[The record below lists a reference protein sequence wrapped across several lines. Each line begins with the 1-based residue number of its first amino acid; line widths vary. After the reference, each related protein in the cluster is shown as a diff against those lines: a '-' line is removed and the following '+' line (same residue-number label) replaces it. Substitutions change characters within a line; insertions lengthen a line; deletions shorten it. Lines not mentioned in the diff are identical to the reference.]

1 MSSIACSTARRSLK
15 NRFPHRPERCSDPNR
30 FDTTHV
36 SGDTRAIGDLEPSRK
51 FSPEKIPQ
59 RLSAV
64 LDGYRS
70 QMGNPMRNTK
80 RRLAV
85 ATTCLLLFGATAC
98 SSSGSKSSST
108 TTVGT
113 STPAALTIQNT
124 SFGAASA
131 TAGTQFTIA
140 NKDTATHTVTDDAGS
155 FDVRVSGGG
164 TATLTIPKAGTY
176 KIHCKIHS
184 SMHGTITVA

>member
-1 MSSIACSTARRSLK
+1 MS
-15 NRFPHRPERCSDPNR
+15 
-30 FDTTHV
+30 
-36 SGDTRAIGDLEPSRK
+36 
-51 FSPEKIPQ
+51 
-59 RLSAV
+59 
-64 LDGYRS
+64 
-70 QMGNPMRNTK
+70 NTK

-85 ATTCLLLFGATAC
+85 IAACLLPFSATAC

-108 TTVGT
+108 TTVG
-113 STPAALTIQNT
+113 SSAPAALTIQNT
-124 SFGAASA
+124 SFGAASV

-140 NKDTATHTVTDDAGS
+140 NNDTATHTVTDDAGS

-164 TATLTIPKAGTY
+164 TATLTIPKSGTY